1 MDSVVNEVE
10 NLDMPPVVE
19 MKYVVPGPPPY
30 YAAPVSPRAARP
42 SSPRAGEA
50 FIRQPESLAGMMN
63 QWMAWDAKEQ
73 QLLRQNCNVAAGTR
87 GVYTPAEVF
96 APKQLPQL
104 APVPDPRGLE
114 AQIQKIEGQ
123 FAGVDFS
130 DEEIVSRKAFLGRVE
145 KQAAD
150 LMANTARKCAL
161 WHRQAVEYRSLAEY
175 DAEIMRLRVEKK
187 TAISMVGGKRRRKAT
202 DDMVVDS

>member
-30 YAAPVSPRAARP
+30 YAAPVSPRAGP
-42 SSPRAGEA
+42 SSPRAGES

-73 QLLRQNCNVAAGTR
+73 QLLRQNCNVTAGTR

-104 APVPDPRGLE
+104 APVADPRGLE

-123 FAGVDFS
+123 FVGVDFS
-130 DEEIVSRKAFLGRVE
+130 EEEIVSRRAFLGRVD
-145 KQAAD
+145 KQAQD
-150 LMANTARKCAL
+150 LMASTARKCAI
-161 WHRQAVEYRSLAEY
+161 WHRQAIEYKSLAEY
-175 DAEIMRLRVEKK
+175 DAEIMRLRAEKK
-187 TAISMVGGKRRRKAT
+187 VAIAMSCCRKKRKT
-202 DDMVVDS
+202 TSEEMVVDS